1 MRAAE
6 LVHEARDDPV
16 EVDAIVEAWLGMP
29 WVVSA
34 HVARVVCSVVVA
46 VGCLGGDGGRPSP
59 LCARS
64 MKLEAVRGT
73 RSRKS
78 STLMSPML
86 VDSVAVGLVT
96 AREGR
101 MAATA
106 NMAIWRGAGGD
117 RELGSG
123 AWACGGECG

>member
-6 LVHEARDDPV
+6 LVHEARDDAV
-16 EVDAIVEAWLGMP
+16 EVDAVVEAWCGTGG
-29 WVVSA
+29 A
-34 HVARVVCSVVVA
+34 DVA
-46 VGCLGGDGGRPSP
+46 GGGRGGGGGLPRWRWRQASP

-96 AREGR
+96 ASEGR

-123 AWACGGECG
+123 ARA

>member
-1 MRAAE
+1 MLHE
-6 LVHEARDDPV
+6 L
-16 EVDAIVEAWLGMP
+16 WLG
-29 WVVSA
+29 
-34 HVARVVCSVVVA
+34 
-46 VGCLGGDGGRPSP
+46 GGGGGLPRWRWRQGSP

-123 AWACGGECG
+123 ARA